1 MLIFI
6 GIKAESKDEITDNLN
21 TQTQENIETGGLS
34 QKAKA
39 SKDFDPPISN
49 EITEI
54 TSFYAEIAETISEYE
69 REIVARLVY
78 LEARNQSFLGQKAV
92 VEVVFNRVISSEF
105 PNTIEDV
112 IYQENQFS
120 PAKWIDST
128 TPTQE
133 QYDVVDEVL
142 SEIYPVLNSGVV
154 FFSTEQYND
163 YLYEQIGDHYFCYS
177 KLNYENQKGN

>member
-6 GIKAESKDEITDNLN
+6 GIKTETKDEVKDNLN
-21 TQTQENIETGGLS
+21 TQTQENIKTEELP
-34 QKAKA
+34 QKIKA
-39 SKDFDPPISN
+39 SKDFDPTISD
-49 EITEI
+49 EI
-54 TSFYAEIAETISEYE
+54 TSYYAEIAETISEYE

-163 YLYEQIGDHYFCYS
+163 YLYEKIGDHYFCYS